1 MIKINFKKLAI
12 TNFLSIGE
20 TPVVIDFTPGIHI
33 ITGRNVD
40 KPDRR
45 NMIGKSSII
54 RAFYYAIIG
63 EDMFKTKKELI
74 SNNITNK
81 SGKISLTF
89 DVIEN
94 DKIIEC
100 KIDRSVKP
108 AKCIFVVDGVDN
120 TRDSI
125 ANTTLDICKMLR
137 ITSEILKNCVIMSMN
152 NSIPFMLQSKNDKR
166 EFIEHIFRLEVFN
179 DMFSDAKTEYNTFKK
194 EVDIQERHK
203 TDTETTIKNY
213 KLKQDQAY
221 SQLRD
226 KIANLQ
232 QTIENN
238 QKIINE
244 YQTKITEFKLPH
256 TNEDYNKQIQQLK
269 DKQNN
274 CHIKLNEY
282 SVEIGKF
289 NAISL
294 QLTSLLNGYNNTKTV
309 CPTCNRP
316 FDNINIDE
324 LEQLKKTTK
333 DKIQSNESICKTVE
347 QKISKVNEAIR
358 IIEAKIQYI
367 NNLDKQYNDA
377 LHQIDLWNSKIE
389 QYKLTNQS
397 INTTIET
404 LKQSSIQ
411 TYDELI
417 SELNN
422 KLDYINKNIVELKDK
437 LYIAEMVKYITSEE
451 GVKAYLIKKIIEVF
465 NTKIDYY
472 VRKLDGNG
480 KVSFNE
486 FFDETIVNYQGKQCA
501 YTNFSGAEQKSIDLA
516 CLFTF
521 MDMRSAQGNVSYNVS
536 FYDELFD
543 SSLDAK
549 GIEKVVEVLT
559 ERVNNHNE
567 CAYVV
572 THRQEMMQIATG
584 DTVFLEKKNGITT
597 RIVS

>member
-1 MIKINFKKLAI
+1 MININFKRLAI

-81 SGKISLTF
+81 GGKVSLTF

-94 DKIIEC
+94 DKVTEC

-108 AKCIFVVDGVDN
+108 AKCNFIVDGVDK

-125 ANTTLDICKMLR
+125 TNTTLDICKMLR

-179 DMFSDAKTEYNTFKK
+179 DMFADAKTEYNTFKK
-194 EVDIQERHK
+194 EVDVQERQK
-203 TDTETTIKNY
+203 TDTESTIKNY
-213 KLKQDQAY
+213 KIKQEQAY
-221 SQLRD
+221 NQLQE
-226 KIANLQ
+226 KIVNLQ
-232 QTIENN
+232 QSIENN
-238 QKIINE
+238 QKIITD
-244 YQTKITEFKLPH
+244 YQQKIADFKLPDVID
-256 TNEDYNKQIQQLK
+256 NYEQQIQQLK
-269 DKQNN
+269 TKQNS
-274 CHIKLNEY
+274 CHVKLNEY
-282 SVEIGKF
+282 SVELGKF
-289 NAISL
+289 NTISS
-294 QLTSLLNGYNNTKTV
+294 QLTSLLKGYNNTKTV

-316 FDNINIDE
+316 FDNINVEE

-333 DKIQSNESICKTVE
+333 DKIQNTESECKLIE
-347 QKISKVNEAIR
+347 QKISKVNEAIG
-358 IIEAKIQYI
+358 IIENKIQQI
-367 NNLDKQYNDA
+367 NKLDKQYKDA
-377 LHQIDLWNSKIE
+377 LHQVDLWKSKIE
-389 QYKLTNQS
+389 QYESNNQS
-397 INTTIET
+397 IITTMET

-417 SELNN
+417 DELNR
-422 KLDYINKNIVELKDK
+422 KLSDINKNIVKLKDK

-472 VRKLDGNG
+472 VKKLDGNG

-584 DTVFLEKKNGITT
+584 DTVFLEKRNGITT
-597 RIVS
+597 RVTS

>member
-1 MIKINFKKLAI
+1 MININFKKLAI

-81 SGKISLTF
+81 GGKVSLTF
-89 DVIEN
+89 DVVEN
-94 DKIIEC
+94 DKIIKC

-108 AKCIFVVDGVDN
+108 AKCNFIVDDVDK

-125 ANTTLDICKMLR
+125 TNTTLDICKMLR

-194 EVDIQERHK
+194 EVDVQERQK
-203 TDTETTIKNY
+203 NDTESTIKNY
-213 KLKQDQAY
+213 KLKQEQAY
-221 SQLRD
+221 NQLQN
-226 KIANLQ
+226 KIINLQ

-238 QKIINE
+238 QKIIDE
-244 YQTKITEFKLPH
+244 YHQKIANFKLP
-256 TNEDYNKQIQQLK
+256 TMVDDCEQQIQQLK
-269 DKQNN
+269 NKQNS
-274 CHIKLNEY
+274 CHAKLNEY
-282 SVEIGKF
+282 SVELGKF
-289 NAISL
+289 NTIST
-294 QLTSLLNGYNNTKTV
+294 QLSSLLKGYNNTKTV

-316 FDNINIDE
+316 FDNINVEE
-324 LEQLKKTTK
+324 LEQLKRTTEE
-333 DKIQSNESICKTVE
+333 KIQNNKSNCINIEH
-347 QKISKVNEAIR
+347 KISKVNEAVN
-358 IIEAKIQYI
+358 IIENKIQQI
-367 NNLDKQYNDA
+367 NKLDKQYKDA
-377 LHQIDLWNSKIE
+377 LYQIELWKSKIE
-389 QYKLTNQS
+389 QYESNNQS

-417 SELNN
+417 NELSKKIDDITN
-422 KLDYINKNIVELKDK
+422 NIVELKDK
-437 LYIAEMVKYITSEE
+437 LYIAEMIKYITSEE

-472 VRKLDGNG
+472 VKKLDGNG

-597 RIVS
+597 RVVG

>member
-1 MIKINFKKLAI
+1 MIKINFKRLAI

-81 SGKISLTF
+81 GGKVSLTF
-89 DVIEN
+89 DVVEN
-94 DKIIEC
+94 DKVIEC

-108 AKCIFVVDGVDN
+108 AKCNFIVDGVDK

-125 ANTTLDICKMLR
+125 TNTTLDICKMLR

-179 DMFSDAKTEYNTFKK
+179 DMFADAKTEYNTYKK
-194 EVDIQERHK
+194 EVDVQERQK
-203 TDTETTIKNY
+203 NDTELTIKSY
-213 KLKQDQAY
+213 KVKQEQAY
-221 SQLRD
+221 SQLQD
-226 KIANLQ
+226 KIVNLQ
-232 QTIENN
+232 QSIENN
-238 QKIINE
+238 QKTIAD
-244 YQTKITEFKLPH
+244 YQQKILDFKLPDAV
-256 TNEDYNKQIQQLK
+256 NDCEQQIQQLK
-269 DKQNN
+269 NKQNS
-274 CHIKLNEY
+274 CHVKLNEY
-282 SVEIGKF
+282 SVELGKF
-289 NAISL
+289 DTVLS
-294 QLTSLLNGYNNTKTV
+294 QLMSLLYDYNSTKTV

-316 FDNINIDE
+316 FDNINAEE
-324 LEQLKKTTK
+324 LEQLKKTTEE
-333 DKIQSNESICKTVE
+333 KIKNNKSECNIVM
-347 QKISKVNEAIR
+347 QKISKVNEAIKL
-358 IIEAKIQYI
+358 IEKKIQQI
-367 NNLDKQYNDA
+367 NKLDKQYKDA
-377 LHQIDLWNSKIE
+377 LHQVDLWKSKIE
-389 QYKLTNQS
+389 QYESNNQS
-397 INTTIET
+397 IYNTIET

-417 SELNN
+417 DELNK
-422 KLDYINKNIVELKDK
+422 KLSDINKNIVELKDK

-472 VRKLDGNG
+472 VKKLDGNG

-597 RIVS
+597 RVES